1 MSGDAELTLVLYGR
15 RQCHLCDLA
24 ERELAVL
31 RQAGAAEWQLRCVDV
46 DTSPELAARYG
57 LRVPV
62 LRCPD
67 GSELDWPFRA
77 AQIRRALGAGAAG
90 GSAS

>member
-1 MSGDAELTLVLYGR
+1 MSTDAGVVLVLYGR
-15 RQCHLCDLA
+15 ADCHLCDLA
-24 ERELAVL
+24 EREVADLL
-31 RQAGAAEWQLRCVDV
+31 KAGAAAGLQLRCVDV
-46 DTSPELAARYG
+46 DESPELAARYG

-77 AQIRRALGAGAAG
+77 AQIRSALGPGA
-90 GSAS
+90 